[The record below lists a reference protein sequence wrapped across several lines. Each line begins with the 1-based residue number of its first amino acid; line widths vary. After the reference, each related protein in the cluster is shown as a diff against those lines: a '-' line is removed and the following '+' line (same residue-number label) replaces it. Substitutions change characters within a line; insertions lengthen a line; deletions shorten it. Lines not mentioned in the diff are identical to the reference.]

1 MLPFQ
6 PRPLHIWSLESHV
19 TRMKDERNILQSCTS
34 TRSWSSGKTRRAP
47 PPPPPLPAREPPEDN
62 HQEAPSAD
70 DTDASDDESNYSQDS
85 YTVYYRSASAGD
97 VHGEFRHGKGSRGN
111 YKERA
116 KLFAQDQWADFRMD
130 RRKQRTCAM
139 WSCFLVFV
147 VTVVACMSAFLTSFG
162 GPMKVQKH

>member
-1 MLPFQ
+1 MNEIYCRISVKVAVF
-6 PRPLHIWSLESHV
+6 HTNIHFH
-19 TRMKDERNILQSCTS
+19 ILQSCSS

-47 PPPPPLPAREPPEDN
+47 PPPPPLPARQPPEDN
-62 HQEAPSAD
+62 HQEAPSGD

-85 YTVYYRSASAGD
+85 YTVYYRSAS
-97 VHGEFRHGKGSRGN
+97 HGEEFRHGKGSRGN

-147 VTVVACMSAFLTSFG
+147 VTVVASMSAFLTSFG